1 MKTPLSFDVM
11 PQVYI
16 VADLRTPMAL
26 ATAIRSRLPARG
38 HLVGVDGFMESG
50 KTTLAFE
57 LAELLGGI
65 RIGLDSYLHT
75 DRNGESY
82 VGALRQSYLIS
93 HLTKLKAVLPYVVV
107 DGICLS
113 EAFEIVGH
121 RADSHIYVKR
131 ISKAGI
137 WHDGILL
144 EDAED
149 GEPLPDDWLRR
160 NELSYH
166 LSSRP
171 HEVAHF
177 MYERIEA

>member
-1 MKTPLSFDVM
+1 MLLF
-11 PQVYI
+11 
-16 VADLRTPMAL
+16 RTPEAL
-26 ATAIRSRLPARG
+26 ASVLRSRPPARG
-38 HLVGVDGFMESG
+38 HIVGVDGFMESG

-65 RIGLDSYLHT
+65 RIGLDSYVRT
-75 DRNGESY
+75 DRDGESY
-82 VGALRQSYLIS
+82 VGALRQSYLKS
-93 HLTKLKAVLPYVVV
+93 HLTKLKAVFPFVVL
-107 DGICLS
+107 DGLCLY
-113 EAFEIVGH
+113 EAFEAIGH
-121 RADSHIYVKR
+121 RADSHVYVTR
-131 ISKAGI
+131 ISGAGI

-149 GEPLPDDWLRR
+149 GKSLPDDWLRR
-160 NELSYH
+160 SELTYH